1 MLEMYPFFRVLVF
14 DKDHEKYP
22 EPALVANLRATS
34 EEQAILL
41 ATFNYSRQ
49 NRVLSR
55 LMAERVYGKVSNEK
69 DI

>member
-1 MLEMYPFFRVLVF
+1 MLETYPFFRVFVF

-22 EPALVANLRATS
+22 EPALIANLRATS

-49 NRVLSR
+49 NRVLSQ
-55 LMAERVYGKVSNEK
+55 LIDGRVYGKVSHEK